1 MTGLELAKAAECLV
15 GTPFRLHGRDSRT
28 GLDCI
33 GLIDCALAA
42 IGCEAMFPN
51 GYALRTGQ
59 WPDLDDIAAKR
70 GFAPTTGLVLPGDV
84 LLLKPC
90 ASQMHFTIA
99 GSQVGTWI
107 EAHAGLRR
115 VVITAISDQF
125 PVIRR
130 WRLV

>member
-1 MTGLELAKAAECLV
+1 MSGIALAKAAEGMA
-15 GTPFRLHGRDSRT
+15 GTPFRLHGRDPRT

-33 GLIDCALAA
+33 GLIDCALAE
-42 IGCEAMFPN
+42 IGCKALFPN

-59 WPDLDDIAAKR
+59 WPDLDEIADRR
-70 GFAPTTGLVLPGDV
+70 GFVPTSGPVLPGDV

-90 ASQMHFTIA
+90 ASQLHFTIA
-99 GSQVGTWI
+99 GLLGGTWI

-115 VVITAISDQF
+115 VVVTATSDRF